1 MTIIKIKKFFADSL
15 WKPWDGIIIGVLVLF
30 SLLPLVIFS
39 VYQKTNLAER
49 TQAVLRVD
57 GEEIERFDLAEGQ
70 DSYTYTYEDPDGD
83 YNLIEISGERIRVKE
98 ASCRDQVCVRR
109 GWIEETG
116 DTIVC
121 LPHKMVIEIV

>member
-1 MTIIKIKKFFADSL
+1 M
-15 WKPWDGIIIGVLVLF
+15 LF

-39 VYQKTNLAER
+39 VYQKTNLAQR

-57 GEEIERFDLAEGQ
+57 GEEIERFDLVEGP

-121 LPHKMVIEIV
+121 LPHKMVIEVV